1 MSRTK
6 VVILA
11 VALIIIILA
20 GTGYYFTQYQTE
32 MKRQAELEA
41 IRKTLVVGTT
51 DKVERGIDP
60 CTAISPAE
68 ALVFAQMMDTLYTMD
83 PLDASK
89 ITPRLAADFPK
100 VSTDGTAWSIPLR
113 HDVKFTDG
121 TPFNATAVKFSFDRC
136 INLKGPTWD
145 VWYGMV
151 ASVEVTD
158 TYTATI
164 HLTAPY
170 GPYLEVLA
178 STWNGIVS
186 PSAVLKMGEQAFEQ
200 SPVGS
205 GPFKFVSWSRG
216 EEIVL
221 AANKDYWG
229 DVPKVDKFVLKTIA
243 DSATLKL
250 ALENGDVDIATRAI
264 APIDIQSLKNN
275 PNIVSSEAPGTFQ
288 QYISFNTRRVQ
299 KEVRQAIAYAI
310 NYDDILNRVYLGT
323 ATRALSVIPPPL
335 LSYKPVLGKYT
346 YDPNK
351 AKQILAGLGITPDNP
366 LHLEL
371 MVTPSHYGPLNDPT
385 AVVMKDNLAA
395 VGINVDIKS
404 AEWATFID
412 LWVAGSYDMLLGGW
426 WLDWPDPDNLV
437 WGMLRSDTYIGAW
450 SGYNN
455 TEMDQLIVQGRA
467 FTNLNDPQRI
477 QVYQRIQDIYGDD
490 IPFLCYVNVKE
501 VAFTRSNVHGFVEPF
516 IPYLIDFRQVYK
528 D

>member
-6 VVILA
+6 MA
-11 VALIIIILA
+11 VLGIVLIIIILA
-20 GTGYYFTQYQTE
+20 GTGYYFTRYAPE
-32 MKRQAELEA
+32 MQRLET

-68 ALVFAQMMDTLYTMD
+68 ALVFAQIDDTLYSMD
-83 PLDASK
+83 PLNASK
-89 ITPRLAADFPK
+89 ITPRLASDFPT
-100 VSTDGTAWSIPLR
+100 VSSDGTAWTIPLR
-113 HDVKFTDG
+113 HDVKFHDG

-151 ASVEVTD
+151 SSVEVVD
-158 TYTATI
+158 TYTARI
-164 HLTAPY
+164 HLSAPY

-186 PSAVLKMGEQAFEQ
+186 PSAVMSMGESAFEQ
-200 SPVGS
+200 APVGS

-216 EEIVL
+216 EEVVL
-221 AANKDYWG
+221 QANKDYWG
-229 DVPKVDKFVLKTIA
+229 DVPKVDKFVLKTIS

-250 ALENGDVDIATRAI
+250 ALENGDLDIALRAI
-264 APIDIQSLKNN
+264 APVDMQSLKSNAN
-275 PNIVSSEAPGTFQ
+275 VVASEAPGTFQ
-288 QYISFNTRRVQ
+288 QYISFNTHRIQ

-310 NYDDILNRVYLGT
+310 NYDDIMSRVYLGT
-323 ATRALSVIPPPL
+323 GQRALSVIPPPL
-335 LSYKPVLGKYT
+335 LSYKPSLGRYQ

-351 AKQILAGLGITPDNP
+351 AKQILAGLGITPDKP

-371 MVTPSHYGPLNDPT
+371 MITPSHYGPLIEPT

-412 LWVAGSYDMLLGGW
+412 LWVAGSYDMLIGGW
-426 WLDWPDPDNLV
+426 WLDWPDPDNMV

-455 TEMDQLIVQGRA
+455 TEMDHLIVQGRD
-467 FTNLNDPQRI
+467 FTNLNDPQRVQI
-477 QVYQRIQDIYGDD
+477 YQRIQDIYAED
-490 IPFLCYVNVKE
+490 IPFLEYVNVKE
-501 VAFTRSNVHGFVEPF
+501 VSFTRSNVHGFVTPF
-516 IPYLIDFRQVYK
+516 IPYLVDFRPVYK